1 MQGDA
6 GLHSNFGQPVVSAT
20 VAGVYSAEKREE
32 LITPAQ
38 ASCRFEI
45 PEYLLRKACAE
56 GRLRH
61 HRVVNALWLAPADI
75 AAFADV
81 LHGGKRGEPL
91 D

>member
-20 VAGVYSAEKREE
+20 VAGVCSAEKREE

-81 LHGGKRGEPL
+81 LHGEKRGEPL